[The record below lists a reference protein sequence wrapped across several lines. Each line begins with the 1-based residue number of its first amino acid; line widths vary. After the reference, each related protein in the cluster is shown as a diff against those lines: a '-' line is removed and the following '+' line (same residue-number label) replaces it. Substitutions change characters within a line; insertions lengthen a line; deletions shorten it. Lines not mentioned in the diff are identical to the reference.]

1 MSGSYPDT
9 SAATREA
16 DIAAATAAVSVALTQ
31 CATGQATSAAFI
43 SQHGAA
49 VNDGH
54 TTVGYLPPII
64 TTGE

>member
-1 MSGSYPDT
+1 MSGSYIDA
-9 SAATREA
+9 SAESRAATV
-16 DIAAATAAVSVALTQ
+16 AAAAAAVSMALTQ
-31 CATGQATSAAFI
+31 VASGQATAEAFI

-54 TTVGYLPPII
+54 ATVGYLPPII